1 MAAELQSQKAPA
13 DARAPAATG
22 PALGKMER
30 RQWLVRRHVEHLK
43 AGTTDFHPDGAR
55 FVPSSEYLDPEI
67 VKAER
72 AFLRTV
78 PLVVAHSSQ
87 LPEPHAYRSEE
98 LLDVPVLLVR
108 DADGQARA
116 YLNSCSHRG
125 ARLLEGEGKTDGR
138 IRCSYH
144 AWSYSPKG
152 ELLSVTQEKKFGGV
166 SCKGLSLVELPC
178 AERYGLIFVMLD
190 PTQSMD
196 IDAFLGDFA
205 PHLEMA
211 NLQGFAMHECRQMT
225 HAANWKL
232 ALCGYLESY
241 HVRVVHGGSIGGAF
255 VGNLSTHDAYGPDKQ
270 HLLTT
275 WPMMDVAEI
284 AKQDDVD
291 AAISKHPYSPHNTV
305 LYLWPTTII
314 TAPDFIG
321 ISHLIRVTPGQNPGE
336 QLTEFRILF
345 PKDIKPEEKQT
356 IEDFD
361 SLTIHALEE
370 EDYGQLRGI
379 QKALNS
385 GLRKGTLIG
394 ANEPSLTEMHRS
406 IARAAG
412 RGLPDTPA
420 E

>member
-1 MAAELQSQKAPA
+1 MSQTAVTSA
-13 DARAPAATG
+13 QQATG
-22 PALGKMER
+22 ESATSIQSRKMER
-30 RQWLVRRHVEHLK
+30 RQWLVRRHVEHYK
-43 AGTTDFHPDGAR
+43 RGTTDAHPDGAR
-55 FVPSSEYLDPEI
+55 FVPAGEYLDPAI

-87 LPEPHAYRSEE
+87 LPEPHSYRSEE

-108 DADGQARA
+108 DGDGTARA
-116 YLNSCSHRG
+116 YLNSCSHRA
-125 ARLLEGEGKTDGR
+125 ARLLDGEGKTDGR

-144 AWSYSPKG
+144 AWSYNHKG
-152 ELLSVTQEKKFGGV
+152 ELLSLTQEKKFGNV
-166 SCKGLSLVELPC
+166 SCTGLSLVELPC

-190 PTQSMD
+190 AAKTMD
-196 IDAFLGDFA
+196 IDSFLGDFA

-211 NLQGFAMHECRQMT
+211 NLSSFAIHECRQLR

-241 HVRVVHGGSIGGAF
+241 HVRVVHGASIGGAF

-275 WPMMDVAEI
+275 WPMMDVAELSKSPDI
-284 AKQDDVD
+284 D
-291 AAISKHPYSPHNTV
+291 AAIRQHPYSPHNTV
-305 LYLWPTTII
+305 LYLWPNTII

-336 QLTEFRILF
+336 QLTEFRVLL
-345 PKDIKPEEKQT
+345 PKEIQPEERKA

-361 SLTIHALEE
+361 DLTVHALEQ
-370 EDYGQLRGI
+370 EDYGQLCGI
-379 QKALNS
+379 QNALNS

-412 RGLPDTPA
+412 RGLPDVA
-420 E
+420 AQ

>member
-1 MAAELQSQKAPA
+1 MSHAAK
-13 DARAPAATG
+13 PAAT
-22 PALGKMER
+22 PNEAPPSASAKMDR
-30 RQWLVRRHVEHLK
+30 RQWLVQRHIEHYRN
-43 AGTTDFHPDGAR
+43 GTTDTHPDGAR
-55 FVPSSEYLDPEI
+55 FVPSAEYLDPEI

-78 PLVVAHSSQ
+78 PLMAAHSSQ
-87 LPEPHAYRSEE
+87 LPEPHSYRCEDI
-98 LLDVPVLLVR
+98 LDVPVLLIR
-108 DADGQARA
+108 DAEGNARA

-152 ELLSVTQEKKFGGV
+152 ELLSITQEKKFGNV
-166 SCKGLSLVELPC
+166 NCTGLSLVELPC

-190 PTQSMD
+190 SEKVMD
-196 IDAFLGDFA
+196 IDTFLGDFA

-211 NLQGFAMHECRQMT
+211 DLSSFAIHECRQLT
-225 HAANWKL
+225 HSANWKL

-275 WPMMDVAEI
+275 WPMMDIAEI
-284 AKQDDVD
+284 AKQEDVD
-291 AAISKHPYSPHNTV
+291 AAIRQHAYSPHNTV
-305 LYLWPTTII
+305 LYLWPSTII

-336 QLTEFRILF
+336 QLTEFRILL
-345 PKDIKPEEKQT
+345 PKEIKPEEKQT

-361 SLTIHALEE
+361 DLTVRALEE

-394 ANEPSLTEMHRS
+394 ANEPSLTTMHRS

-412 RGLPDTPA
+412 RGLPDVPA
-420 E
+420 Q

>member
-1 MAAELQSQKAPA
+1 
-13 DARAPAATG
+13 
-22 PALGKMER
+22 
-30 RQWLVRRHVEHLK
+30 
-43 AGTTDFHPDGAR
+43 
-55 FVPSSEYLDPEI
+55 VPSSEYLDPEI

-78 PLVVAHSSQ
+78 PLMAAHSSQ
-87 LPEPHAYRSEE
+87 LPEPHSYRCEDI
-98 LLDVPVLLVR
+98 LDVPVLLIR
-108 DADGQARA
+108 DAEGQARA

-152 ELLSVTQEKKFGGV
+152 ELLSVTQDKKFGNV
-166 SCKGLSLVELPC
+166 NCTGLSLVELPC

-190 PTQSMD
+190 PEQVMD
-196 IDAFLGDFA
+196 IDTFIGDFA

-211 NLQGFAMHECRQMT
+211 NLSSFAIHECRQLT
-225 HAANWKL
+225 HDASWKL

-241 HVRVVHGGSIGGAF
+241 HVRVVHAGSIGGAF
-255 VGNLSTHDAYGPDKQ
+255 VGNLSTHDAYGPEQQ

-275 WPMMDVAEI
+275 WPMMDIAEI
-284 AKQDDVD
+284 AKQPDVD
-291 AAISKHPYSPHNTV
+291 AAIRQHPYSPHNTV
-305 LYLWPTTII
+305 LYLWPCTII

-321 ISHLIRVTPGQNPGE
+321 ISHLIRVMPGKNPGE
-336 QLTEFRILF
+336 QLTEFRILL
-345 PKDIKPEEKQT
+345 PKEIKPEERQT

-361 SLTIHALEE
+361 DLTVRALEE
-370 EDYGQLRGI
+370 EDYAQLRGI

-394 ANEPSLTEMHRS
+394 ANEPSLTAMHRS

-412 RGLPDTPA
+412 RDLPDGPA